1 MDGGADGSP
10 GAARRVLTVS
20 AEHAG
25 WKLAKFLSTMFPA
38 WSRNAAAT
46 CAKTGDVRVN
56 MEVSGANRVLDAGD
70 SISLHVEPPD
80 APVPIAADVC
90 TLSADE
96 IERLVLDRQRAKAA
110 RDFAAADMSAEELRR
125 CGVHLDDRTKT
136 WRAPGGLK
144 GVQPE
149 LSAEEITALR
159 LAKKEEK
166 ATPGLVQAQ
175 GDASSTAAET
185 ERRRIRNLKKRQAK
199 ARKAAGRLQSESSES
214 AAATSVST
222 CMSAAGEAGGA
233 AGPMTTEHSPQ
244 HLRQSAPPAEIE
256 RVVGEKHKD
265 APV

>member
-10 GAARRVLTVS
+10 GAAHRVLTVS

-25 WKLAKFLSTMFPA
+25 WKLAKFLSTIFPA

-80 APVPIAADVC
+80 APVPIAPADVC

-159 LAKKEEK
+159 LAKKEK
-166 ATPGLVQAQ
+166 AKPGLVQAQ
-175 GDASSTAAET
+175 GDAVSAAAEA

-199 ARKAAGRLQSESSES
+199 ARKAEGRLQPESSES

-222 CMSAAGEAGGA
+222 CMSAAGETGGA
-233 AGPMTTEHSPQ
+233 AGPVTTEQPPQ
-244 HLRQSAPPAEIE
+244 HLRQSAPPADIE

-265 APV
+265 APA